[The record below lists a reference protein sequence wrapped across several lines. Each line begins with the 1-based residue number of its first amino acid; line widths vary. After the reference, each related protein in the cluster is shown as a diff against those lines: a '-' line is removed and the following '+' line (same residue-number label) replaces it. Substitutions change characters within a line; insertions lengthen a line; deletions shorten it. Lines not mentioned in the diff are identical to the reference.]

1 MGTVKAPLMLPQS
14 TIVAV
19 IFFVFDVVNG
29 AVDIV
34 VVMFLIIVSDHIF
47 ISCGQSKFI

>member
-1 MGTVKAPLMLPQS
+1 MGRVKAPLMLLQS
-14 TIVAV
+14 TIVAG
-19 IFFVFDVVNG
+19 IFVVFDVVNVV
-29 AVDIV
+29 VDIV

>member
-19 IFFVFDVVNG
+19 IFVVFDVDNVV
-29 AVDIV
+29 VDIV
-34 VVMFLIIVSDHIF
+34 VVMFLIIVADHIVL
-47 ISCGQSKFI
+47 SCGQ